1 MLLIVQTSKQIEIFY
16 DAFYR
21 MFQKLLHVTSFF
33 VFFFAVLKCQIHF
46 MISQYTSHNLGPQVG
61 KLQPAFKRFPDFCLA
76 DEATETER
84 SPR

>member
-1 MLLIVQTSKQIEIFY
+1 MMPFIGCFKNFSMSPPSL
-16 DAFYR
+16 
-21 MFQKLLHVTSFF
+21 
-33 VFFFAVLKCQIHF
+33 FFFAILKCQIHF